1 MHPIAMARRFLAAA
15 RKQRWRGLAL
25 AWAVC
30 LAGWVGVFTVP
41 NQFASSTRIYADAD
55 AILGLLL
62 RGIAI
67 DSSPAGQVETL
78 QRTLLSRPNLE
89 KLISRTEL
97 ESQVFDRASHE
108 ALLARLAREIRIT
121 TQTRNL
127 FTIDFRDP
135 NPRLAQDVV
144 QNTLNLFMEAAT
156 ITDRQ
161 QMENARSFV
170 AQQIASHEVQL
181 RQAER
186 RRAEFQTRYIEILPS
201 EALGGSSRL
210 EAARMRLAQVRGE
223 LVDTRRRRELTQ
235 AQIDS
240 TPALVGAAAA
250 AAGGGG
256 GGRLA
261 EAERVLG
268 ELRLRFTDEHP
279 DVVAARGVV
288 ASVRAGGGGGAARAN
303 IIPTAREP
311 ARQNPILEQLRLR
324 LIDADAEIASLERQE
339 GEGQANVQ
347 RLDAIARSAP
357 EVQAQSLNIDRDYAV
372 LRRNFDELLTR
383 RESLQLAGAA
393 RTTSDR
399 VRLEVVDPPSL
410 GVEPVSPNRPLL
422 AAIVLA
428 MGIGAGAGLIVLLVQ
443 LDRGIY
449 TVQDLRR
456 IGPPVLGAISAG
468 PRSGGVASTFLF
480 TSGFALLILGYGV
493 LMSGAPGLVRRA
505 LT

>member
-15 RKQRWRGLAL
+15 RKQRWRGLGL

-97 ESQVFDRASHE
+97 ESQVHDRASHE

-144 QNTLNLFMEAAT
+144 QTTLNLFMEAAT

-240 TPALVGAAAA
+240 TPALAGAA

-256 GGRLA
+256 SGRLA

-279 DVVAARGVV
+279 DVVAARGVA
-288 ASVRAGGGGGAARAN
+288 ASVRAGGGGGARGATTA
-303 IIPTAREP
+303 TAREP
-311 ARQNPILEQLRLR
+311 ARQNPILEPLRLR
-324 LIDADAEIASLERQE
+324 LIDADAQIGSLERQE
-339 GEGQANVQ
+339 GEGEANVQ

-372 LRRNFDELLTR
+372 LRRNFEELLAR

-393 RTTSDR
+393 RSTSDR